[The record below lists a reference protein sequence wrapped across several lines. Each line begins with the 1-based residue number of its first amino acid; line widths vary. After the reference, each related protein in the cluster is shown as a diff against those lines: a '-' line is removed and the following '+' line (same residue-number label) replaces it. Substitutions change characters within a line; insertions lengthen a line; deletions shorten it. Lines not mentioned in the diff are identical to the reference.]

1 MMTPVSVRSEAP
13 YLGQLFLANTRRTGV
28 RFKPRP
34 IDPGA
39 GPRGIYGELMREYRE
54 AAGLSLEIVAG
65 KIGYDTSTL
74 SRFER
79 ARRAIPVDV
88 PPALDELFGTG
99 RMFRSMY
106 RMIEHDHHHPGRYR
120 LVMEYEQH
128 AVRIHAYAA
137 QVIPGLLQTS
147 DYARA
152 LLREGS
158 PDASTDELD
167 ESVATRLGR
176 QAIFARDKPPI
187 YLAVLDEAVLR
198 RPVGGPGTMR
208 AQLASILP
216 KVAAPRTT
224 IRVIPFAHGAHP
236 LLGSSLLLL
245 TLPDGKVGAW
255 HEANN
260 HGWMVED
267 SDAVLDRQRAYDQ
280 VCAYALTPRE
290 SADMIKAAIEEYDA

>member
-1 MMTPVSVRSEAP
+1 M
-13 YLGQLFLANTRRTGV
+13 

-39 GPRGIYGELMREYRE
+39 GPRGTYNELMREHRE
-54 AAGLSLEIVAG
+54 AAGFSLEIMSGMV
-65 KIGYDTSTL
+65 GYDVSTL

-79 ARRAIPVDV
+79 AQRAIPPDI
-88 PPALDELFGTG
+88 PAKLDELYETG
-99 RMFRSMY
+99 RMFQSMY
-106 RMIEHDHHHPGRYR
+106 RMIKDDRHPGRYR
-120 LVMEYEQH
+120 LVMEYEQQ

-137 QVIPGLLQTS
+137 QVIPGLLQTP

-158 PDASTDELD
+158 PDASEGELD
-167 ESVATRLGR
+167 ESVALREGR
-176 QAIFARDKPPI
+176 QIILARKDSPI

-198 RPVGGPGTMR
+198 RPVGGPSIMR
-208 AQLASILP
+208 AQLAALLP
-216 KVAAPRTT
+216 RVAAPRTT
-224 IRVIPFAHGAHP
+224 IRVIAFAHGAHP
-236 LLGSSLLLL
+236 LLGSSLFLL
-245 TLPDGKVGAW
+245 TPADGKVGAW

-267 SDAVLDRQRAYDQ
+267 PEAVFDRQRAYDQ

-290 SADMIKAAIEEYDA
+290 SADMIKSAIEEFDA